1 MDNLITCTA
10 NLSSI
15 NLNLAVSIGL
25 VLLGA
30 LIASLLWWYWV
41 RKYGG
46 KLEDK
51 VKDVADQVSD
61 KLQTKIEDLIKDKLK
76 T

>member
-10 NLSSI
+10 NLGSI

-30 LIASLLWWYWV
+30 LIASLVWWYWV

-51 VKDVADQVSD
+51 VKEVADQVSD
-61 KLQTKIEDLIKDKLK
+61 KLQSKLEDLIKDKLK

>member
-1 MDNLITCTA
+1 MDQLITCTA
-10 NLSSI
+10 NLGAI

-51 VKDVADQVSD
+51 VKKVADQVSD

>member
-10 NLSSI
+10 NLGSI

-51 VKDVADQVSD
+51 VKEVADQVSD
-61 KLQTKIEDLIKDKLK
+61 KLQSKLEDLIKDKLK